1 MFYVQIGLMVGAN
14 ATFGQFI
21 WHNLVPVAL
30 GNLIGGAFFLGFA
43 QWLAYDRAALKRF
56 SSKGIAAT
64 SDRIEPLINEVP

>member
-1 MFYVQIGLMVGAN
+1 MFYVEIGLMVGAN

-21 WHNLVPVAL
+21 GHNLVPVAL

-43 QWLAYDRAALKRF
+43 QWLAYDHAALKRF
-56 SSKGIAAT
+56 NSKSVAVM